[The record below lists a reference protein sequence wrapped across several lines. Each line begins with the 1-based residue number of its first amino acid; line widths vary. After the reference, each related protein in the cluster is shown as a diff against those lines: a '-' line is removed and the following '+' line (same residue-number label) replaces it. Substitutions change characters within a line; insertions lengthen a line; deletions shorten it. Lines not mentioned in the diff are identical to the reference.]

1 MGRMCF
7 ATYVPNGGFS
17 GGYLTASMYYFWK
30 YAGTDIQDFTGGVR
44 VHQDANF
51 IIYRVAEIIL
61 MKAQAE
67 VMMGNFKEAV
77 TQINRIRNRAGLGN
91 YADIDLK
98 ADDADSQ
105 LAQLD
110 EQTLLEQILDQKE
123 LEFMGEAKRWYDLLW
138 FGRISNYK
146 YKSQFINMVIKG
158 NQTTNKSWIQ
168 SVLVD
173 PNSWYMPLP
182 QADMDH
188 NRLLEQNPYYS
199 SSN

>member
-1 MGRMCF
+1 
-7 ATYVPNGGFS
+7 
-17 GGYLTASMYYFWK
+17 
-30 YAGTDIQDFTGGVR
+30 
-44 VHQDANF
+44 
-51 IIYRVAEIIL
+51 
-61 MKAQAE
+61 
-67 VMMGNFKEAV
+67 
-77 TQINRIRNRAGLGN
+77 
-91 YADIDLK
+91 
-98 ADDADSQ
+98 
-105 LAQLD
+105 
-110 EQTLLEQILDQKE
+110 
-123 LEFMGEAKRWYDLLW
+123 MGEGKRWYDLLW

-173 PNSWYMPLP
+173 PNSWSLP

>member
-1 MGRMCF
+1 
-7 ATYVPNGGFS
+7 
-17 GGYLTASMYYFWK
+17 
-30 YAGTDIQDFTGGVR
+30 
-44 VHQDANF
+44 
-51 IIYRVAEIIL
+51 

>member
-1 MGRMCF
+1 MTTLLLSSERTFWIVPPTEAELRHYLG
-7 ATYVPNGGFS
+7 YVAMASYFWFLWGLYQEACAKHVGE
-17 GGYLTASMYYFWK
+17 YLYIWK

-105 LAQLD
+105 LA
-110 EQTLLEQILDQKE
+110 
-123 LEFMGEAKRWYDLLW
+123 
-138 FGRISNYK
+138 
-146 YKSQFINMVIKG
+146 
-158 NQTTNKSWIQ
+158 
-168 SVLVD
+168 
-173 PNSWYMPLP
+173 
-182 QADMDH
+182 
-188 NRLLEQNPYYS
+188 
-199 SSN
+199 